1 MFTVHP
7 LPKPRDETLGALKR
21 KETDRRPY
29 LRKQI
34 SICLHNSCI
43 HHTLHTYI
51 IDYIHYI
58 LYITYVDMSYI
69 YISYNVSI
77 HININYII
85 YYNVS
90 IYNHVSYIYTH
101 TIHIYCPSHSS
112 CSVQLA
118 SAHLLSSVA
127 LMTSVTTSIHP
138 ILRSLYYVY
147 IYMMYINICIHIL
160 SIYPSI

>member
-21 KETDRRPY
+21 KETDRPPY

-77 HININYII
+77 HINYII

-90 IYNHVSYIYTH
+90 IYNHVSYIYIHTH
-101 TIHIYCPSHSS
+101 YTY
-112 CSVQLA
+112 
-118 SAHLLSSVA
+118 LLS
-127 LMTSVTTSIHP
+127 
-138 ILRSLYYVY
+138 
-147 IYMMYINICIHIL
+147 
-160 SIYPSI
+160 

>member
-1 MFTVHP
+1 M
-7 LPKPRDETLGALKR
+7 
-21 KETDRRPY
+21 RRLEPWNGK
-29 LRKQI
+29 KQI
-34 SICLHNSCI
+34 DDLIYGNKYPYVCI
-43 HHTLHTYI
+43 IHVYIIHYILHTYI
-51 IDYIHYI
+51 IDFIHYI
-58 LYITYVDMSYI
+58 LYITYVDMSYIYI

-90 IYNHVSYIYTH
+90 IYNHVSYIYIH

-138 ILRSLYYVY
+138 ILISLYYVY
-147 IYMMYINICIHIL
+147 IHIYI
-160 SIYPSI
+160 YDV

>member
-1 MFTVHP
+1 M
-7 LPKPRDETLGALKR
+7 
-21 KETDRRPY
+21 RRLEPWNGK
-29 LRKQI
+29 KQI
-34 SICLHNSCI
+34 DDLIYGNKYPYVYII
-43 HHTLHTYI
+43 HVYIIHYIRILLIIYITYYTLHTLTC
-51 IDYIHYI
+51 H
-58 LYITYVDMSYI
+58 I